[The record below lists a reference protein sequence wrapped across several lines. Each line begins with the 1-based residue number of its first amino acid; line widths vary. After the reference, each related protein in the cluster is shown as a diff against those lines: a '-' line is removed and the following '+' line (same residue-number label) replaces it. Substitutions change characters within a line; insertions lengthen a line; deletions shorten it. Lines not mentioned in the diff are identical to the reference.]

1 MRLSTSD
8 GRMARGYSLSDAQQ
22 RFAIVLEPAAYCRSP
37 DQSNRQA
44 AAVENCAPVAPEI
57 RAAA

>member
-1 MRLSTSD
+1 
-8 GRMARGYSLSDAQQ
+8 MARGYSLSDAQQ

-44 AAVENCAPVAPEI
+44 AVEYCAPIAPEI